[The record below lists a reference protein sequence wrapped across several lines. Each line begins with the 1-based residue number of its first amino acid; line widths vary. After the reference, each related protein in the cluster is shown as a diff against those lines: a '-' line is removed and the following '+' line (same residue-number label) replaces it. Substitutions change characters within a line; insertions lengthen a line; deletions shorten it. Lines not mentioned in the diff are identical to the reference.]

1 MTNSISSIYGASAS
15 LSAYSATKSDKKEQ
29 SKKTESAVETK
40 EWKGLTSESSLIPTT
55 KTGYGTV
62 IGDVKLSD
70 KAKEYY
76 AKLKEKFNGADFILV
91 SKDNKEQVE
100 KNASRYGS
108 SAKPV
113 VLIDDEKIEKMAN
126 DPEYAKKYEG
136 IIESSLNSLAAA
148 KNTLTASGAVLK
160 NFGMSVGEDGKTT
173 FFAVLEKA
181 SDSANRIR
189 EKNLEKHKAEKAEE
203 KKKAEKEK
211 EEERIEDIFNDDK
224 EYIEFRSD
232 SLEALIDK
240 VSTYAFESSESMLT
254 AQEGLGQTI
263 DFKG

>member
-15 LSAYSATKSDKKEQ
+15 LSAYSTPKSDKKEQ
-29 SKKTESAVETK
+29 SKKAESAVETK

-55 KTGYGTV
+55 KAGYGTV
-62 IGDVKLSD
+62 VGDVKLSD

-76 AKLKEKFNGADFILV
+76 AKLKEKFKGADFILV

-136 IIESSLNSLAAA
+136 IIA
-148 KNTLTASGAVLK
+148 
-160 NFGMSVGEDGKTT
+160 
-173 FFAVLEKA
+173 
-181 SDSANRIR
+181 
-189 EKNLEKHKAEKAEE
+189 
-203 KKKAEKEK
+203 
-211 EEERIEDIFNDDK
+211 
-224 EYIEFRSD
+224 Y
-232 SLEALIDK
+232 
-240 VSTYAFESSESMLT
+240 
-254 AQEGLGQTI
+254 
-263 DFKG
+263 